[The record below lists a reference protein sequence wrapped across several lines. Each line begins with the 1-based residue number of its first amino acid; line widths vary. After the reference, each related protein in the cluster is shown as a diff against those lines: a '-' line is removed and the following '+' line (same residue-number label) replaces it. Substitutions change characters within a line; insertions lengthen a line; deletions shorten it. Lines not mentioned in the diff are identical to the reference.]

1 MKDIVY
7 LKGDA
12 TEPVGDG
19 LKIIAH
25 VCNNKGGW
33 GKGFVKAISKK
44 WKQPELDYRSCIKC
58 GFNLEDTIISNTNN
72 PNIKVANM
80 IAQNGYVSQ
89 CNPTPLHYPSLM
101 ICLEKIVNY
110 IDNVGESVT
119 VHMPRIGCGLA
130 GGSWDRVEE
139 IIKTTLCSKD
149 IQVYVYDLN

>member
-1 MKDIVY
+1 
-7 LKGDA
+7 
-12 TEPVGDG
+12 
-19 LKIIAH
+19 
-25 VCNNKGGW
+25 
-33 GKGFVKAISKK
+33 
-44 WKQPELDYRSCIKC
+44 
-58 GFNLEDTIISNTNN
+58 
-72 PNIKVANM
+72 M

-110 IDNVGESVT
+110 IDNVEESVT

-139 IIKTTLCSKD
+139 IIKTTLCSQD